1 MRQSKKRNGKFNQ
14 ISSIGN
20 LPVSKNSFNFQPAF
34 ISCPPFMKY
43 FFCVCLLC
51 LMTTRA
57 TDNLVA
63 QPSSPFFD
71 NAWQYWGPED
81 GLPQSFVYT
90 IIEDQYGRI
99 WIGTQAGVS
108 MFDGKNFHTWGKL
121 QGLSSGDVR
130 ALCIDTSGNQMWI
143 AMSDKTLYVM
153 NMANFHI
160 RKLDFN
166 NLDCSI
172 RALLPFEKGVIAATN
187 GGVFYIPSMQ
197 NPPYSAQP
205 VSMYPAKDKEVMS
218 LTLGNSNQFYVG
230 YKSGGLWRKIGGN
243 HLNPECFW
251 EMLKKGNKEDSIVNA
266 LYYRNSRLSA
276 ICGNDIFQWSGG
288 IISAVPKNWENEELT
303 TLMEDN
309 LGRLWIGTMGSGIL
323 IFNPSEQA
331 PPNPIVTNQLNNKQI
346 HSIFQDSKG
355 VVWVGTKD
363 GLYAFSNRKQHFFT
377 PELYQSISANVY
389 ALARDPQFSQYLWM
403 GTWEQGFQRSDL
415 SNPTLPAT
423 LVKPEEAIF
432 LNKDRRAP
440 CIAVIGNEVWVGTAK
455 GIFRIR
461 NRNGKEPWVAGIP
474 DIGDNTI
481 NARAMFFSKAD
492 GALWVIARKESSDL
506 LLRFPIKENGEPAEL
521 PETFR
526 PNIGGLRTLSEIAT
540 DSALWLGTEQGLF
553 RVPNGVKPDADF
565 FRKNQPLVKG
575 YILSFHVSK
584 TGANKLWIG
593 RKSEGLLSFSLDNS
607 LNNGRIVRK
616 WDTSNSAIPDNSV
629 YSIAEDKYGRLWLG
643 TNHGLVRF
651 NPENNF
657 FVAYG
662 KVDYLPHEYN
672 INGFTEVGDTM
683 WFGGVGGVAGFIPLE
698 PKKDSIATFLYLVD
712 SSGWLPVFSGTRHW
726 FSPDDGLFKFVSVSP
741 DYTDPSRSAHRF
753 TLVEITL
760 LGLGKPDTI
769 EVFYGHKYGLP
780 TSLHM
785 FGFYRLYVE
794 QPEGKWGG
802 DNADYFH
809 VKFVMLPSIIETNF
823 GLLLLLSLV
832 GLAWWWWQASKNRQL
847 REMSETIALISA
859 RTRDAQTEDDLRK
872 ALLDAF
878 VGGDNI
884 LKSKLNAD
892 VFAISM
898 VNEEGTYLVDW
909 FAVENG
915 KPLKGGDYS
924 LSERERP
931 AVRCFQEKVA
941 IFDNNFHRKE
951 RLRPKAGESMNSV
964 IYVPIINKN
973 GESIGVATMQAQTKK
988 AFKRREHIYF
998 LRWLTE
1004 VLTQQKFIEN
1014 ARLLVKNDQL
1024 RFSVLSSQMNPHF
1037 LSNMFKVLANE
1048 KAEPERQRAFARR
1061 MAFVARSWLYATEE
1075 EKEGAISLK
1084 DDWEILT
1091 EYVNALKTRYN
1102 LEDLSWTQQV
1112 DLPPSMH
1119 TRDIKIPVLFIQPYV
1134 ENSIEH
1140 GLSYRFDKIMGKGA
1154 VLGLRTFLEN
1164 EYLCIELKDNGG
1176 GITKEVEAWLNTD
1189 NPIQQPEGKH
1199 KSKSV
1204 LINRERVRI
1213 INRLNPDFKSAEKCD
1228 AIKVNGPKNYFSA
1241 DNPETPC
1248 GVVVTVC
1255 LRIDLVLKGY
1265 LGK

>member
-1 MRQSKKRNGKFNQ
+1 
-14 ISSIGN
+14 
-20 LPVSKNSFNFQPAF
+20 
-34 ISCPPFMKY
+34 MKY
-43 FFCVCLLC
+43 FFCACLFC
-51 LMTTRA
+51 LMASGITNT
-57 TDNLVA
+57 LVA
-63 QPSSPFFD
+63 QPSSPFLD

-108 MFDGKNFHTWGKL
+108 MFDGKNFHTWGRL

-153 NMANFHI
+153 DMTNFRI
-160 RKLDFN
+160 RKLAFN
-166 NLDCSI
+166 NFDYSI

-218 LTLGNSNQFYVG
+218 LTLSNSNQFFVG
-230 YKSGGLWRKIGGN
+230 YKTGGLWRKNGGN
-243 HLNPECFW
+243 HLNAECFW
-251 EMLKKGNKEDSIVNA
+251 ERLKKGEKEDSIVNA
-266 LYYRNSRLSA
+266 LYYRNGRLSA
-276 ICGNDIFQWSGG
+276 VCGNDIFQWSGG
-288 IISAVPKNWENEELT
+288 NISSVPKNWENEELT

-323 IFNPSEQA
+323 IFDPREPA
-331 PPNPIVTNQLNNKQI
+331 PPNPIATNQLNNKQV

-355 VVWVGTKD
+355 VIWVGTKD
-363 GLYAFSNRKQHFFT
+363 GLYAFSNSKQHFFT
-377 PELYQSISANVY
+377 PKLDQSIGANVY
-389 ALARDPQFSQYLWM
+389 ALARDPQFPQYLWV
-403 GTWEQGFQRSDL
+403 GTWERGFQRLDSSL
-415 SNPTLPAT
+415 PFLPAT
-423 LVKPEEAIF
+423 LVITDSI
-432 LNKDRRAP
+432 LSNKDRRAP
-440 CIAVIGNEVWVGTAK
+440 CMAVIGNEIWVGTAK
-455 GIFRIR
+455 GIFLIR
-461 NRNGKEPWVAGIP
+461 NRNGKNPWVTGIP

-481 NARAMFFSKAD
+481 NARAMFYSKTD
-492 GALWVIARKESSDL
+492 EALWVIARKESSDQ
-506 LLRFPIKENGEPAEL
+506 LLRFPIEDGVPAKH
-521 PETFR
+521 PETFQ
-526 PNIGGLRTLSEIAT
+526 PGIGGLRTLSEIPD

-553 RVPNGVKPDADF
+553 RVPTGIRPNAEF
-565 FRKNQPLVKG
+565 FQQNHPLVPG
-575 YILSFHVSK
+575 YILSLHVSK
-584 TGANKLWIG
+584 RDADKLWIG
-593 RKSEGLLSFSLDNS
+593 RKSEGILTFS
-607 LNNGRIVRK
+607 LNNRKITRK
-616 WDTSNSAIPDNSV
+616 WNTSNSAIPDNSV

-643 TNHGLVRF
+643 TNNGLVRF
-651 NPENNF
+651 DLSNNF
-657 FVAYG
+657 FITFG
-662 KVDYLPHEYN
+662 KVDHLPHEYN
-672 INGFTEVGDTM
+672 INGFVEVGENL
-683 WFGGVGGVAGFIPLE
+683 WFGGVGGVVGFVPME

-712 SSGWLPVFSGTRHW
+712 SSGWLPVISGTRHW

-760 LGLGKPDTI
+760 LGLGKPDTM
-769 EVFYGHKYGLP
+769 EVFYGHKYDLP
-780 TSLHM
+780 TSLNK
-785 FGFYRLYVE
+785 FGLYRLYVE
-794 QPEGKWGG
+794 QPEGKGG
-802 DNADYFH
+802 AENANYFH
-809 VKFVMLPSIIETNF
+809 VKFVMLPSTTEAIL
-823 GLLLLLSLV
+823 GLLLVFSLI
-832 GLAWWWWQASKNRQL
+832 GFAWWWWQASKNRQL

-931 AVRCFQEKVA
+931 AVRCFQEKIA
-941 IFDNNFHRKE
+941 IFDNDFHRKE

-964 IYVPIINKN
+964 IYVPIINKK
-973 GESIGVATMQAQTKK
+973 GESIGVATMQAQAKK

-1024 RFSVLSSQMNPHF
+1024 RFNVLSSQMNPHF

-1102 LEDLSWTQQV
+1102 LENLSWTQLV

-1119 TRDIKIPVLFIQPYV
+1119 TKDIKIPVLFIQPYV

-1140 GLSYRFDKIMGKGA
+1140 GLSYRFDQIMGQGA
-1154 VLGLRTFLEN
+1154 VLSLKTFLEN

-1176 GITKEVEAWLNTD
+1176 GITKEVEAWLNSD

-1204 LINRERVRI
+1204 LINRERVSI

-1248 GVVVTVC
+1248 GVVVTVY